1 VQTAAVDFVAN
12 HPFAFF
18 IVEEVSGAVLFA
30 GHILDPSMD
39 TEQ

>member
-1 VQTAAVDFVAN
+1 VEFVAN

-30 GHILDPSMD
+30 GHVLDPCMN